1 MKIRLYLLQIICTG
15 SKQNHL
21 FGVEEEISVADYY
34 NFIITLVICFKLNFF
49 DSLSPWPF
57 PASFY
62 WRDKM
67 AFPRDRMAKGQKGGT
82 ERLGQKGR
90 DRTSRILTLFAIN
103 N

>member
-15 SKQNHL
+15 SKQKHL

-34 NFIITLVICFKLNFF
+34 HLIITLVICFKLNFF

-67 AFPRDRMAKGQKGGT
+67 AFPGTERQRDRKAGQNVWDRRAGT
-82 ERLGQKGR
+82 ERLG
-90 DRTSRILTLFAIN
+90 F
-103 N
+103 